1 MAAAQQLVRAGHNV
15 SLYEKNS
22 KIGGLLR
29 YGIPDFKMEKK
40 LIDRRQEQ
48 LEKEGIIIKTN
59 INVGIDVTIKE
70 LQNKY
75 DAILLTGGA
84 EVPRD
89 LIIKGRDLEGE

>member
-1 MAAAQQLVRAGHNV
+1 MAAAQQLARAGHDI

-59 INVGIDVTIKE
+59 INVGIDV
-70 LQNKY
+70 
-75 DAILLTGGA
+75 LLKSYKINTMQFY
-84 EVPRD
+84 
-89 LIIKGRDLEGE
+89 